1 MPLPFLSEVAQ
12 CASLEALQ
20 STRRKGKQKGNWRL
34 GVRKLGGISHMPGWM
49 LTHSIL
55 FGFHNNIIKFY
66 LYYVYKELSFG
77 EVKKR
82 FQGHSVGRWCATAI
96 QPQILATLSRFMPLS
111 YTDLHADLGLDYH
124 LHLSQKKTESLRCW
138 VISLTLHSV
147 RCRDLTG
154 PHPKYHR

>member
-20 STRRKGKQKGNWRL
+20 STRRKGKQKGNWHL
-34 GVRKLGGISHMPGWM
+34 GVRELGGISYMPGRM

-77 EVKKR
+77 EVKKLFR
-82 FQGHSVGRWCATAI
+82 GHSVGKWCAAAI
-96 QPQILATLSRFMPLS
+96 QSQILATRSHYMPFC
-111 YTDLHADLGLDYH
+111 YIDLHTNFIGLVYH

-147 RCRDLTG
+147 RCRDLVG
-154 PHPKYHR
+154 PHP